1 MSIAEAPKASD
12 LIDFLV
18 NKGNGVKGLSQMSLK
33 IIPQE
38 FIQPHEERLDFS
50 QILSSESIPFLD
62 FSNINDPKVAD
73 SICDAAEKWGFFQII
88 NHGIPIEVLENV
100 IDAGHKFF
108 ELPVEERRKYLKENS
123 PTHTVHLKTSFSPL
137 TEKVLEWK
145 DLLFHIYDSDDDE
158 STKLWPAVS
167 KDQVFEYMKWAKPI
181 IVKLLEVLL
190 ERLNVKHIDELMKSA
205 VMGTL
210 IVNLNHY
217 PVCPSPELTAGAGRH
232 SDISTISMLLQDDVG
247 GLYVREPKGDGWI
260 HVPPVKGALVINIGD
275 VLQIMSNNRYKSVEH
290 RVVVNASRNRVSVPI
305 FVNPALDAV
314 FGPLTQVQE
323 NGEKPMYKQ
332 VVYSDYFNYFFSK
345 GRDGKQT
352 IEFAKL

>member
-1 MSIAEAPKASD
+1 MSIAEVPKASD

-18 NKGNGVKGLSQMSLK
+18 NKGNGVKGLSQMGLE
-33 IIPQE
+33 IVPQK
-38 FIQPHEERLDFS
+38 FIQPHEERLDFT
-50 QILSSESIPFLD
+50 QIVSSESIPIID
-62 FSNINDPKVAD
+62 FSNFDDPKVAE

-88 NHGIPIEVLENV
+88 NHGIPVEVLEDV
-100 IDAGHKFF
+100 IEAGHKFF

-123 PTHTVHLKTSFSPL
+123 PTHTVQLKTSFSPL
-137 TEKVLEWK
+137 AEKVLEWK
-145 DLLFHIYDSDDDE
+145 DYLFHIYDSDDDE
-158 STKLWPAVS
+158 NTKLWPAVS
-167 KDQVFEYMKWAKPI
+167 KDQVLEYMKWAKPI

-190 ERLNVKHIDELMKSA
+190 ERLNVKQIDEPMKFV

-210 IVNLNHY
+210 IVNLIHY

-232 SDISTISMLLQDDVG
+232 ADVSSITMLLQDDVG

-275 VLQIMSNNRYKSVEH
+275 VLQIMSNDRYKSVEH
-290 RVVVNASRNRVSVPI
+290 RVIVNGSRNRVSVPI
-305 FVNPALDAV
+305 FVNPAPDAV
-314 FGPLTQVQE
+314 FGPLTQVLE
-323 NGEKPMYKQ
+323 NGEKPLYKQ

-345 GRDGKQT
+345 GHEGKQA